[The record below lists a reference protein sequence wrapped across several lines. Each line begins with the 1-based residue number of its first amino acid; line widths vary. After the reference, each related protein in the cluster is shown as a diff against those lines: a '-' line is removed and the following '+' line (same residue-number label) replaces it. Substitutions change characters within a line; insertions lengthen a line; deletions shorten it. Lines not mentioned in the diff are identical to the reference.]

1 MPARL
6 DLCWRHYQ
14 QQWMA
19 GSMRFG
25 QWCETHGQ
33 ATGPSEFFIAIA
45 LFLPFASVAAKHIL
59 D

>member
-1 MPARL
+1 
-6 DLCWRHYQ
+6 
-14 QQWMA
+14 
-19 GSMRFG
+19 MRFG